1 MKEIFKSLKRTPYQS
16 LATII
21 VLFFSSFTLTS
32 LLFMTLFFNSLLK
45 KVELTPQVIVY
56 FKPETDQTTIAN
68 LKTEIG
74 NRFKVKSIK
83 YVSQEKALEIYKKMF
98 KDEPILTEMV
108 SKEMFP
114 ASLEIKVKDP
124 KELYKIA
131 EFAKK
136 QKGVDEVDF
145 QEEVVNKLLSI
156 TNSLRKFSLV
166 AGVAIFIFTL
176 IILISLISFKVSL
189 KKDEIEILKLLGAS
203 NSFVFKPFILENVLI
218 ALLSSVL
225 ALVTFFAVIFYFKPF
240 INSFFWQ
247 GEDLILQIKDYT
259 LTIWP
264 LNQTFILLLS
274 FFIFFFSIS
283 SAIIATLL
291 SANKYVK

>member
-124 KELYKIA
+124 RELYKIA